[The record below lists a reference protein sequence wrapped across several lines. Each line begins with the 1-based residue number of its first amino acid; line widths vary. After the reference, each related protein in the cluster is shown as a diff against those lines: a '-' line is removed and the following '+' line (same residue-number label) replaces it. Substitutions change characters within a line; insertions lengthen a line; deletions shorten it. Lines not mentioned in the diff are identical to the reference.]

1 MFRRCL
7 LLMLAVF
14 TLTTFVH
21 GQDADK
27 LKFQK
32 HQSKEGKYKVEFPGK
47 PTTQNQKAKTE
58 LGEIT
63 IFLDVVP
70 LGQNMAFIVSYND
83 YPEAITSADPM
94 TVLNGVRDGNKGN
107 DGEIVEDKADVFGP
121 DKIPC
126 KRIYIKKPNDLY
138 MKNLMIMKGTRLYQ
152 VMVVARKPAIDS
164 PAIDKYYKSFELTK

>member
-7 LLMLAVF
+7 LLMLVVF
-14 TLTTFVH
+14 MLPVML
-21 GQDADK
+21 GAQDESN

-47 PTTQNQKAKTE
+47 PMTQNQKANTE

-63 IFLDVVP
+63 IVLDVVAI
-70 LGQNMAFIVSYND
+70 GQNMAFIVSYND
-83 YPEAITSADPM
+83 YPEAITNADPI
-94 TVLNGVRDGNKGN
+94 TVLNGVRDGNKGK
-107 DGEIVEDKADVFGP
+107 DGEIIEDRADVFGP

-126 KRIYIKKPNDLY
+126 KRVYIKKPNDLY

-152 VMVVARKPAIDS
+152 VMVVAKKPAIESD
-164 PAIDKYYKSFELTK
+164 AINKYYKSFELTK